1 MKRTITVLGVAL
13 VMAAMGAVMAA
24 PAFAYANHDTGSGSG
39 DGQDNYRKDN

>member
-1 MKRTITVLGVAL
+1 MKRIVPVLAVAL
-13 VMAAMGAVMAA
+13 GTAAMGAVMAA